1 MLFNANERN
10 MVIPTGRRQTSWLFT
25 KRGRGDELGST
36 KKQLQLSG
44 QSGTR
49 TRDLR
54 SGFKVQRPNH
64 STTLP
69 PQTHTDSIQPQLTYS
84 IHFGLAAVQ
93 QHWRSIRDDKTRKT
107 NNSFEKHRDQAKQ
120 SFKEGTAVERAR
132 ARTSHRFFGHF

>member
-1 MLFNANERN
+1 MA
-10 MVIPTGRRQTSWLFT
+10 IY

-54 SGFKVQRPNH
+54 SGLKVQRPNY
-64 STTLP
+64 SATLP

-93 QHWRSIRDDKTRKT
+93 QHWRSIRDDKTRKQT
-107 NNSFEKHRDQAKQ
+107 TASRSIEIKRSNILKRALPLKGREQERLLDLSVIFESAQI
-120 SFKEGTAVERAR
+120 
-132 ARTSHRFFGHF
+132 